1 VIEEFARSLPGIE
14 ILGMAGLLLSF
25 FFFCAVVFWTWRLDK
40 DHVHRM
46 AGLPLDADHSDITD
60 SKD

>member
-1 VIEEFARSLPGIE
+1 MIEEFARSLPGVE

-25 FFFCAVVFWTWRLDK
+25 LFFCAVVLWTWRLDK
-40 DHVHRM
+40 DDVRTM
-46 AGLPLDADHSDITD
+46 AGLPLDAIDSEFTD

>member
-1 VIEEFARSLPGIE
+1 MIEEFARSLPGIE
-14 ILGMAGLLLSF
+14 ILGMAGLLVSF

-40 DHVHRM
+40 DHIHKM
-46 AGLPLDADHSDITD
+46 AGLPLDANDSELTD